1 LTPDIHRTNTFVLLA
16 AVALLAACA
25 PMKKQAFNR
34 EAGTRIATLVL
45 VQWASPEDG
54 YHAEVDAHPGNSFG
68 LIGGLIAEA
77 DNSSKGKSLTTAVKP
92 QETRLRERMTARLQ
106 ERLAAAGYTS
116 NVFVLPPGTMNDER
130 LVDSVKA
137 NAQGDAL
144 LIVNVRAGYKAAGT
158 STGYIP
164 ELSTYVKAVDYA
176 SKAVLYEDLFSYGYT
191 TPQSQH
197 VHFDADARYRF
208 ANIDALTADPARTR
222 QAWYD
227 GVDLIAAQIATD
239 LRKNP

>member
-1 LTPDIHRTNTFVLLA
+1 LTLNIHRTKTFMLLA
-16 AVALLAACA
+16 AAALLAACA

-34 EAGTRIATLVL
+34 DAGTRIATLVL
-45 VQWASPEDG
+45 VQWPTEDG
-54 YHAEVDAHPGNSFG
+54 YHAEVVAHPGASFG
-68 LIGGLIAEA
+68 LIGGLIADA
-77 DNSSKGKSLTTAVKP
+77 DNSSKGTSLTTAVKP

-106 ERLAAAGYTS
+106 EHLAVAGYSS
-116 NVFVLPPGTMNDER
+116 NVHVLPPGTRNDER

-144 LIVNVRAGYKAAGT
+144 LIVFVRAGYKAAAT
-158 STGYIP
+158 STEYIP
-164 ELSTYVKAVDYA
+164 ELTTYVKAVDYA
-176 SKAVLYEDLFSYGYT
+176 SKAVLYEDRFSYGYT
-191 TPQSQH
+191 TPQSQE
-197 VHFDADARYRF
+197 VHFDAGARYRF
-208 ANIDALTADPARTR
+208 ANIDALTAEPALAR